1 MIEMKKENILRD
13 LEDIVGKDFASNKP
27 EDLFIYSQDPGASE
41 PRPVDFVVMPKSV
54 EEIQE
59 IVQLANKERIPLIP
73 MGGGLTLSG
82 LILPVHKGIVMDMKR
97 MDKILEIN
105 SLGRYAVLEAGVTTG
120 SLVSYLKEHHPN
132 LQAPIPD
139 APTSATVAGN
149 VLIHGS
155 GSLSQKYGHH
165 ASMIN
170 GLEVVLPTG
179 EITKLGSCAISE
191 YWFSKA
197 PIPDLIG
204 LFTSSFG
211 TMGIITKVSI
221 KLYPKPKNRDIIFGF
236 TPDFDGLPNLMS
248 KITFTEFAEDV
259 MIGHSHTPSNM
270 KQFCAVMV
278 YITGNS
284 TEEMDLKRSAIEK
297 IFKENN
303 TQTAPIQGQTRTY
316 MMDHPQYTAAFAAD
330 WRKGG
335 GFEYVGSFIPLEKI
349 PEAIEKGVLISE
361 KYGLVPSLLCRIIG
375 SGHAVMFSVTFP
387 FNRADPDDRKNARE
401 GLEET
406 NKMVLE
412 IGGVPWKT
420 ELIGQKL
427 TMEKA
432 DPQYKGLF
440 KRIRN
445 LLDPNGIMN
454 PGNWEV

>member
-1 MIEMKKENILRD
+1 MNKEEMLENLRA
-13 LEDIVGKDFASNKP
+13 IVGEDFVSNKA

-41 PRPVDFVVMPKSV
+41 PRPVDFVVMPSSV
-54 EEIQE
+54 EEIQK
-59 IVQLANKERIPLIP
+59 IVKLANTEKIPIIP

-120 SLVSYLKEHHPN
+120 SIVSYLKEHYPY

-139 APTSATVAGN
+139 APTSATVTGN

-165 ASMIN
+165 SNMIN

-179 EITKLGSCAISE
+179 EIAKFGSCAISE

-221 KLYPKPKNRDIIFGF
+221 KLYPKPKERDMIFGLTQDF
-236 TPDFDGLPNLMS
+236 TGLPNLMS
-248 KITFTEFAEDV
+248 EITFTEFVEDL

-270 KQFCAVMV
+270 KPFCSLMV
-278 YITGNS
+278 YITANS
-284 TEEMDLKRSAIEK
+284 AEEMNLKRSTIEK
-297 IFKENN
+297 IFKEHNI
-303 TQTAPIQGQTRTY
+303 QTPPMPAQTRAY
-316 MMDHPQYTAAFAAD
+316 MMEHPQYTAAFAAD

-349 PEAIEKGVLISE
+349 PEAIERGVKISE
-361 KYGLVPSLLCRIIG
+361 KYGLIPSLLCRIIG
-375 SGHAVMFSVTFP
+375 RGHAVMYSVTFP

-412 IGGVPWKT
+412 IGGIPWKT

-432 DPQYKGLF
+432 DPQYKELY
-440 KRIRN
+440 KKIRK
-445 LLDPNGIMN
+445 LIDPNGIMN

>member
-1 MIEMKKENILRD
+1 
-13 LEDIVGKDFASNKP
+13 
-27 EDLFIYSQDPGASE
+27 
-41 PRPVDFVVMPKSV
+41 
-54 EEIQE
+54 
-59 IVQLANKERIPLIP
+59 
-73 MGGGLTLSG
+73 
-82 LILPVHKGIVMDMKR
+82 
-97 MDKILEIN
+97 
-105 SLGRYAVLEAGVTTG
+105 LGRYAVLEAGVTTG
-120 SLVSYLKEHHPN
+120 RLASYLNDHHPN

-139 APTSATVAGN
+139 SPTSATVAGN

-221 KLYPKPKNRDIIFGF
+221 KLYPKPKERDMIFGL
-236 TPDFDGLPNLMS
+236 TQDFDGLPNLMS
-248 KITFTEFAEDV
+248 EITFTEFAEDV

-270 KQFCAVMV
+270 KQFCVLMV
-278 YITGNS
+278 YITANS
-284 TEEMDLKRSAIEK
+284 TEEMKLKRSTIEK
-297 IFKENN
+297 ILKEKN
-303 TQTAPIQGQTRTY
+303 IQMPPMPPQTRTY
-316 MMDHPQYTAAFAAD
+316 LMEHPQYTAAFAAD

-349 PEAIEKGVLISE
+349 PEAIEKGVKISE

-387 FNRADPDDRKNARE
+387 FNRADPSDRKNARE

-406 NKMVLE
+406 NEMVLE
-412 IGGVPWKT
+412 IGGIPWKT
-420 ELIGQKL
+420 ELVGQKL
-427 TMEKA
+427 TMERA
-432 DPQYKGLF
+432 DPHFKRLF
-440 KRIRN
+440 KRVRN
-445 LLDPNGIMN
+445 LIDPNGIMN

>member
-1 MIEMKKENILRD
+1 MEEMLENLRA
-13 LEDIVGKDFASNKP
+13 IVGEDFVSNKA

-41 PRPVDFVVMPKSV
+41 PRPVDFVVMPSSV
-54 EEIQE
+54 EEIQK
-59 IVQLANKERIPLIP
+59 IVKLANKEKIPIIP

-120 SLVSYLKEHHPN
+120 SIVSYLKEHYPH

-139 APTSATVAGN
+139 APTSATVTGN

-165 ASMIN
+165 ANMIN

-179 EITKLGSCAISE
+179 ELAKFGSCAISD

-221 KLYPKPKNRDIIFGF
+221 KLYPKPKERDMLFGL
-236 TPDFDGLPNLMS
+236 TQDFDGLPNLMS
-248 KITFTEFAEDV
+248 EITFTEFAEDV

-270 KQFCAVMV
+270 KQFCSLMV
-278 YITGNS
+278 YITANS
-284 TEEMDLKRSAIEK
+284 TEEMNLKKSTIEK

-303 TQTAPIQGQTRTY
+303 IQTAPMPAQTRFY
-316 MMDHPQYTAAFAAD
+316 MMEHPQYTAAFAAD

-349 PEAIEKGVLISE
+349 PEAIEKGVKISE
-361 KYGLVPSLLCRIIG
+361 KYGLVPSLLCRLIG

-412 IGGVPWKT
+412 IGGIPWKT
-420 ELIGQKL
+420 ELVGQKL

-440 KRIRN
+440 KKIRN
-445 LLDPNGIMN
+445 LIDPNGIMN

>member
-1 MIEMKKENILRD
+1 MNKDEILIQ
-13 LEDIVGKDFASNKP
+13 LEEISGKDFVSNKT
-27 EDLFIYSQDPGASE
+27 EELYIYSQDPGASE
-41 PRPVDFVVMPKSV
+41 PRPVDFVAMPETV
-54 EEIQE
+54 EEIQK
-59 IVQLANKERIPLIP
+59 IVKLANKEKIPLIP

-82 LILPVHKGIVMDMKR
+82 LIIPVHGGIVMDMKR

-105 SLGRYAVLEAGVTTG
+105 TLGRYAVLEAGVTTG
-120 SLVSYLKEHHPN
+120 SLVSYLNEHHPN

-139 APTSATVAGN
+139 APTSATIAGN

-165 ASMIN
+165 AGMIN

-179 EITKLGSCAISE
+179 EIAKFGSCAISE

-211 TMGIITKVSI
+211 TMGVITKVSI
-221 KLYPKPKNRDIIFGF
+221 KLYPKPKKRDIIFGF
-236 TPDFDGLPNLMS
+236 TQDFDGLPNLMS

-270 KQFCAVMV
+270 KEFCSIMV

-284 TEEMDLKRSAIEK
+284 KEEMDLKSNTIEK
-297 IFKENN
+297 IFKESN
-303 TQTAPIQGQTRTY
+303 TQIAPVQGQTRTY
-316 MMDHPQYTAAFAAD
+316 LMDHPQYTAAFAAD

-349 PEAIEKGVLISE
+349 PEAIEKGVKISK
-361 KYGLVPSLLCRIIG
+361 KYGLIPSLLCRIIG

-420 ELIGQKL
+420 ELVGQKL
-427 TMEKA
+427 IIERA
-432 DPQYKGLF
+432 DPHFKGLF
-440 KRIRN
+440 KRVRS

>member
-1 MIEMKKENILRD
+1 MIIMDKESILRD
-13 LEDIVGKDFASNKP
+13 LEEIVGKDFASNKP

-41 PRPVDFVVMPKSV
+41 PRPVDFVVMPRNV
-54 EEIQE
+54 EEIQK
-59 IVQLANKERIPLIP
+59 IVKLANREKIPLIP

-82 LILPVHKGIVMDMKR
+82 LILPVHRGIVMDMKR

-105 SLGRYAVLEAGVTTG
+105 TLGRYAVLEAGVTTG
-120 SLVSYLKEHHPN
+120 SIVSYLNENHPN

-139 APTSATVAGN
+139 APTSATVAAN

-165 ASMIN
+165 SNMIN

-179 EITKLGSCAISE
+179 EIAKFGSCAISD
-191 YWFSKA
+191 YWFSKS

-211 TMGIITKVSI
+211 TMGIVTKVSI
-221 KLYPKPKNRDIIFGF
+221 KLYPKPNQRDIVMGLTKNFEGI
-236 TPDFDGLPNLMS
+236 PDLIS
-248 KITFTEFAEDV
+248 KITFTEFVEDV
-259 MIGHSHTPSNM
+259 MVGHSHTPPNM
-270 KQFCAVMV
+270 KQFCVIMI

-284 TEEMDLKRSAIEK
+284 KEEMDLKRNTLLN

-303 TQTAPIQGQTRTY
+303 IQPAPVMGQARKY
-316 MMDHPQYTAAFAAD
+316 LLDHPQYTAAFAAD

-349 PEAIEKGVLISE
+349 PEAIQKGVTISE
-361 KYGLVPSLLCRIIG
+361 KFGLVPSLLCRIIG

-387 FNRADPDDRKNARE
+387 FNRADPDDMKNARE

-412 IGGVPWKT
+412 IGGIPWKT
-420 ELIGQKL
+420 ELTGQKL

-432 DPQYKGLF
+432 DHQYKELF
-440 KRIRN
+440 KQVRN
-445 LLDPNGIMN
+445 LIDPNGIMN

>member
-1 MIEMKKENILRD
+1 MSKASILRD
-13 LEDIVGKDFASNKP
+13 LEHIVGKDFASNKP
-27 EDLFIYSQDPGASE
+27 EDLYIYSQDPGASE
-41 PRPVDFVVMPKSV
+41 PRPVDFVVMPKTV
-54 EEIQE
+54 KEVQE
-59 IVQLANKERIPLIP
+59 IVKLANKEMIPLIP

-82 LILPVHKGIVMDMKR
+82 LILPVNRGIVMDMKR
-97 MDKILEIN
+97 MDEILEVN
-105 SLGRYAVLEAGVTTG
+105 PLGRYAVLEAGVTTG
-120 SLVSYLKEHHPN
+120 SIVSYLNEYHPN

-139 APTSATVAGN
+139 APTSATVAAN

-155 GSLSQKYGHH
+155 GSLSQKFGHH
-165 ASMIN
+165 ANMIN

-179 EITKLGSCAISE
+179 ELAKFGSCAISE

-211 TMGIITKVSI
+211 TMGIITKVSV
-221 KLYPKPKNRDIIFGF
+221 KLYPKPKERDIIMGL
-236 TPDFDGLPNLMS
+236 TQDFDGIPDLIS
-248 KITFTEFAEDV
+248 KITFTEFVEDV
-259 MIGHSHTPSNM
+259 MVGHSHTPPNM
-270 KQFCAVMV
+270 QKFCALMI

-284 TEEMDLKRSAIEK
+284 KEEMDLKRTTILN
-297 IFKENN
+297 IFKENKI
-303 TQTAPIQGQTRTY
+303 QAAPVMGQTRTY
-316 MMDHPQYTAAFAAD
+316 LMDHPQYTAAFAAD

-349 PEAIEKGVLISE
+349 PEAIEKGVIISK

-387 FNRADPDDRKNARE
+387 FNRADPDDMKNARE

-412 IGGVPWKT
+412 IGGIPWKT
-420 ELIGQKL
+420 ELTGQKL

-432 DPQYKGLF
+432 DPQYKDLF
-440 KRIRN
+440 KRVRN
-445 LLDPNGIMN
+445 LIDPNGIMN

>member
-1 MIEMKKENILRD
+1 MKKESILRD
-13 LEDIVGKDFASNKP
+13 LEGIVGKDFVSNKS

-41 PRPVDFVVMPKSV
+41 PRPVDFVVMPQTV
-54 EEIQE
+54 EEVQE
-59 IVQLANKERIPLIP
+59 IVKLANKEVIPLIP

-97 MDKILEIN
+97 MDKIIEIN

-120 SLVSYLKEHHPN
+120 SLVSYLKEHHPT

-139 APTSATVAGN
+139 APTSATIAGN

-165 ASMIN
+165 ANMIN

-179 EITKLGSCAISE
+179 EITKFGSYAISE

-221 KLYPKPKNRDIIFGF
+221 KLYPNPKERDIVFGLSK
-236 TPDFDGLPNLMS
+236 DFDGLPNLMS

-284 TEEMDLKRSAIEK
+284 KEEMDLKRSTIET
-297 IFKENN
+297 IYKENN
-303 TQTAPIQGQTRTY
+303 LQLAPIMGQTRTY
-316 MMDHPQYTAAFAAD
+316 MMGHPQYTAAFASD

-349 PEAIEKGVLISE
+349 PEAIEKGVVISE
-361 KYGLVPSLLCRIIG
+361 KYGLVPSLLCRLIG

-387 FNRADPDDRKNARE
+387 FNRADPADRKNARE

-420 ELIGQKL
+420 ELTGQKL

-432 DPQYKGLF
+432 DPQYKKLF
-440 KRIRN
+440 KRVRN

>member
-1 MIEMKKENILRD
+1 MSKASILTD
-13 LEDIVGKDFASNKP
+13 LEDIVGKGFASNKP
-27 EDLFIYSQDPGASE
+27 EDLYIYSQDPGASE
-41 PRPVDFVVMPKSV
+41 PRPVDFVVMPKTV
-54 EEIQE
+54 EEVQE
-59 IVQLANKERIPLIP
+59 IVKLANNEKIPVIP

-105 SLGRYAVLEAGVTTG
+105 TLGRYAVLEAGVTTG
-120 SLVSYLKEHHPN
+120 SLVSYLKENHPD
-132 LQAPIPD
+132 LQAPVPD

-165 ASMIN
+165 AHMIN

-179 EITKLGSCAISE
+179 VITKLGSCAISK

-211 TMGIITKVSI
+211 TMGTITKVSI
-221 KLYPKPKNRDIIFGF
+221 KLFPKPKERDIIFGL
-236 TPDFDGLPNLMS
+236 TQDFDGLPDLMS
-248 KITFTEFAEDV
+248 KITYTEFAEDL

-270 KQFCAVMV
+270 KNFCSLMI

-284 TEEMDLKRSAIEK
+284 KEEMDLKRSTIEK
-297 IFKENN
+297 ILKEKNIQV
-303 TQTAPIQGQTRTY
+303 TPIMGQTRTY
-316 MMDHPQYTAAFAAD
+316 LLDHPQYTAAFAAD

-349 PEAIEKGVLISE
+349 PEAIEKGVMISK
-361 KYGLVPSLLCRIIG
+361 KYGLIPSLLCRIIG

-412 IGGVPWKT
+412 IGGIPWKT
-420 ELIGQKL
+420 ELVGQKH
-427 TMEKA
+427 TMERA
-432 DPQYKGLF
+432 DPHYKELF
-440 KRIRN
+440 KRVRN

>member
-1 MIEMKKENILRD
+1 K
-13 LEDIVGKDFASNKP
+13 
-27 EDLFIYSQDPGASE
+27 
-41 PRPVDFVVMPKSV
+41 
-54 EEIQE
+54 
-59 IVQLANKERIPLIP
+59 
-73 MGGGLTLSG
+73 
-82 LILPVHKGIVMDMKR
+82 
-97 MDKILEIN
+97 
-105 SLGRYAVLEAGVTTG
+105 
-120 SLVSYLKEHHPN
+120 
-132 LQAPIPD
+132 
-139 APTSATVAGN
+139 
-149 VLIHGS
+149 
-155 GSLSQKYGHH
+155 
-165 ASMIN
+165 
-170 GLEVVLPTG
+170 
-179 EITKLGSCAISE
+179 

-211 TMGIITKVSI
+211 TMGIITKVSV
-221 KLYPKPKNRDIIFGF
+221 KLYPKPSERDIVFGLSQ
-236 TPDFDGLPNLMS
+236 DFNELPNLMS

-259 MIGHSHTPSNM
+259 MIGHSHTPPNM
-270 KQFCAVMV
+270 QKFCSIMV

-284 TEEMDLKRSAIEK
+284 KEEMDLKRTTILN

-303 TQTAPIQGQTRTY
+303 VQTAPVMGQTRTY
-316 MMDHPQYTAAFAAD
+316 LMDHPQYTAAFAAD

-349 PEAIEKGVLISE
+349 PEAIEKGVIISK
-361 KYGLVPSLLCRIIG
+361 KYDLVPSLLCRIIG

-387 FNRADPDDRKNARE
+387 FNRADPDDMKNARD

-420 ELIGQKL
+420 ELTGQKL

-432 DPQYKGLF
+432 DLQYRDLF

-445 LLDPNGIMN
+445 LVDPNGIMN

>member
-1 MIEMKKENILRD
+1 MDKENILRN
-13 LEDIVGKDFASNKP
+13 LEDIVGKDFVSNKS

-41 PRPVDFVVMPKSV
+41 PRPVDFVVMPQTV
-54 EEIQE
+54 EEVQK
-59 IVQLANKERIPLIP
+59 IVKLANKEIIPLIP

-97 MDKILEIN
+97 MNKIIEIN

-132 LQAPIPD
+132 LQAPLPD

-165 ASMIN
+165 ANMIN

-179 EITKLGSCAISE
+179 EIAKFGSCAISE

-211 TMGIITKVSI
+211 TMGIITKVSV
-221 KLYPKPKNRDIIFGF
+221 KLYPNPKERDIVFGLSK
-236 TPDFDGLPNLMS
+236 DFDGLPNLMS
-248 KITFTEFAEDV
+248 KITYTEFAEDV
-259 MIGHSHTPSNM
+259 MIGHSHTPPNM
-270 KQFCAVMV
+270 KQFCAIMV
-278 YITGNS
+278 YFTGNS
-284 TEEMDLKRSAIEK
+284 KEEMDLKRSTIEN
-297 IFKENN
+297 IFKENSI
-303 TQTAPIQGQTRTY
+303 QAAPIMGQTRTY
-316 MMDHPQYTAAFAAD
+316 LMDHPQNTAAFAAD

-349 PEAIEKGVLISE
+349 PEAIEKGVIISE
-361 KYGLVPSLLCRIIG
+361 KYGLVPSLLFRIIG
-375 SGHAVMFSVTFP
+375 SGHAVMFAVTFP

-401 GLEET
+401 GLEDT

-412 IGGVPWKT
+412 IGGIPWKT
-420 ELIGQKL
+420 ELLGQKL

-432 DPQYKGLF
+432 DPHFKGLF
-440 KRIRN
+440 KRVRN

>member
-1 MIEMKKENILRD
+1 MKKESILRD
-13 LEDIVGKDFASNKP
+13 LEGIVGKDFVSNKS

-41 PRPVDFVVMPKSV
+41 PRPVDFVVMPKTV
-54 EEIQE
+54 EEVQE
-59 IVQLANKERIPLIP
+59 IVKLANKEVIPLIP

-97 MDKILEIN
+97 MDKIIEIN

-120 SLVSYLKEHHPN
+120 SLVSYLKEHHPT

-139 APTSATVAGN
+139 APTSATIAGN

-165 ASMIN
+165 ANMIN

-179 EITKLGSCAISE
+179 EITKFGSYAISE

-221 KLYPKPKNRDIIFGF
+221 KLYPNPKERDIVFGLSK
-236 TPDFDGLPNLMS
+236 DFDGLPNLMS

-284 TEEMDLKRSAIEK
+284 KEEMDLKRSTIET
-297 IFKENN
+297 IYKENN
-303 TQTAPIQGQTRTY
+303 LQLAPIMGQTRTY
-316 MMDHPQYTAAFAAD
+316 MMGHPQYTAAFASD

-349 PEAIEKGVLISE
+349 PEAIEKGVVISE
-361 KYGLVPSLLCRIIG
+361 KYGLVPSLLCRLIG

-387 FNRADPDDRKNARE
+387 FNRADPADRKNARE

-420 ELIGQKL
+420 ELTGQKL

-432 DPQYKGLF
+432 DPQYKKLF
-440 KRIRN
+440 KRVRN

>member
-1 MIEMKKENILRD
+1 MSKASILTD
-13 LEDIVGKDFASNKP
+13 LEDIVGKGFASNKP
-27 EDLFIYSQDPGASE
+27 EDLYIYSQDPGASE
-41 PRPVDFVVMPKSV
+41 PRPVDFVVMPKTV
-54 EEIQE
+54 EEVQE
-59 IVQLANKERIPLIP
+59 IVKLANNEKIPVIP

-105 SLGRYAVLEAGVTTG
+105 TLGRYAVLEAGVTTG
-120 SLVSYLKEHHPN
+120 SLVSYLKDNHPD
-132 LQAPIPD
+132 LQAPVPD

-165 ASMIN
+165 AHMIN

-179 EITKLGSCAISE
+179 VITKLGSCAISK

-221 KLYPKPKNRDIIFGF
+221 KLFPKPKERDIIFGL
-236 TPDFDGLPNLMS
+236 TQDFDGLPDLMS
-248 KITFTEFAEDV
+248 KITYTEFAEDL

-270 KQFCAVMV
+270 KNFCSLMI

-284 TEEMDLKRSAIEK
+284 KEEMDLKRSTIEK
-297 IFKENN
+297 ILKEKNIQV
-303 TQTAPIQGQTRTY
+303 TPIMGQTRTY
-316 MMDHPQYTAAFAAD
+316 LLDHPQYTAAFAAD

-349 PEAIEKGVLISE
+349 PEAIEKGVMISK
-361 KYGLVPSLLCRIIG
+361 KYGLIPSLLCRIIG

-412 IGGVPWKT
+412 IGGIPWKT
-420 ELIGQKL
+420 ELVGQKH
-427 TMEKA
+427 TMERA
-432 DPQYKGLF
+432 DPHYKELF
-440 KRIRN
+440 KRVRN

>member
-1 MIEMKKENILRD
+1 MSKASILTD
-13 LEDIVGKDFASNKP
+13 LEDIVGKGFASNKP
-27 EDLFIYSQDPGASE
+27 EDLYIYSQDPGASE
-41 PRPVDFVVMPKSV
+41 PRPVDFVVMPKTV
-54 EEIQE
+54 EEVQE
-59 IVQLANKERIPLIP
+59 IVKLANNEKIPVIP

-105 SLGRYAVLEAGVTTG
+105 TLGRYAVLEAGVTTG
-120 SLVSYLKEHHPN
+120 SLVSYLKDNHPD
-132 LQAPIPD
+132 LQAPVPD

-165 ASMIN
+165 AHMIN

-179 EITKLGSCAISE
+179 VITKLGSCAISK

-211 TMGIITKVSI
+211 TMGIITKGSI
-221 KLYPKPKNRDIIFGF
+221 KLFPKPKERDIIFGL
-236 TPDFDGLPNLMS
+236 TQDFDGLPDLMS
-248 KITFTEFAEDV
+248 KITYTEFAEDL

-270 KQFCAVMV
+270 KNFCSLMI

-284 TEEMDLKRSAIEK
+284 KEEMDLKRSTIEK
-297 IFKENN
+297 ILKEKNIQV
-303 TQTAPIQGQTRTY
+303 TPIMGQTRTY
-316 MMDHPQYTAAFAAD
+316 LLDHPQYTAAFAAD

-349 PEAIEKGVLISE
+349 PEAIEKGVMISK
-361 KYGLVPSLLCRIIG
+361 KYGLIPSLLCRIIG

-412 IGGVPWKT
+412 IGGIPWKT
-420 ELIGQKL
+420 ELVGQKH
-427 TMEKA
+427 TMERA
-432 DPQYKGLF
+432 DPHYKELF
-440 KRIRN
+440 KRVRN

>member
-1 MIEMKKENILRD
+1 MNKESILRD
-13 LEDIVGKDFASNKP
+13 LEDIVGKDFVTNKP

-41 PRPVDFVVMPKSV
+41 PRPVDFVVMPKKV
-54 EEIQE
+54 EEVQK
-59 IVQLANKERIPLIP
+59 IVKLANKEKIPLIP

-97 MDKILEIN
+97 MDRILEIN

-120 SLVSYLKEHHPN
+120 SIVSYLNENHPK

-139 APTSATVAGN
+139 SPTSATVAGN

-211 TMGIITKVSI
+211 TMGVITKVSI
-221 KLYPKPKNRDIIFGF
+221 KLYPKPKERDMIFGLIM
-236 TPDFDGLPNLMS
+236 DFDGIPNLMS
-248 KITFTEFAEDV
+248 EITYTEFAEDV
-259 MIGHSHTPSNM
+259 MVAHTHTPSNM
-270 KQFCAVMV
+270 KQFCSVMV
-278 YITGNS
+278 YITANS
-284 TEEMDLKRSAIEK
+284 TEEMSLKKSTIEK
-297 IFKENN
+297 IFKENKVQA
-303 TQTAPIQGQTRTY
+303 TPMPPQTRTY
-316 MMDHPQYTAAFAAD
+316 MMEHPQYTAAFAAD

-349 PEAIEKGVLISE
+349 PEAIEKGVIISE
-361 KYGLVPSLLCRIIG
+361 KYGLVPSLLFRIIG

-420 ELIGQKL
+420 ELAGQRL

-432 DPQYKGLF
+432 DPHYKVLF
-440 KRIRN
+440 KRVRN

>member
-1 MIEMKKENILRD
+1 MSKASILTD
-13 LEDIVGKDFASNKP
+13 LEDIVGKGFASNKP
-27 EDLFIYSQDPGASE
+27 EDLYIYSQDPGASE
-41 PRPVDFVVMPKSV
+41 PRPVDFVVMPKTV
-54 EEIQE
+54 EEVQE
-59 IVQLANKERIPLIP
+59 IVKLANNEKIPVIP

-105 SLGRYAVLEAGVTTG
+105 TLGRYAVLEAGVTTG
-120 SLVSYLKEHHPN
+120 SLVSYLKENHPD
-132 LQAPIPD
+132 LQAPVPD

-165 ASMIN
+165 AHMIN

-179 EITKLGSCAISE
+179 VITKLGSCAISK

-221 KLYPKPKNRDIIFGF
+221 KLFPKPKERDIIFGL
-236 TPDFDGLPNLMS
+236 TQDFDGLPDLMS
-248 KITFTEFAEDV
+248 KITYTEFAEDL

-270 KQFCAVMV
+270 KNFCSLMI

-284 TEEMDLKRSAIEK
+284 KEEMDLKRSTIEK
-297 IFKENN
+297 ILKEKNIQV
-303 TQTAPIQGQTRTY
+303 TPIMGQTRTY
-316 MMDHPQYTAAFAAD
+316 LMDHPQYTAAFAAD

-349 PEAIEKGVLISE
+349 PEAIEKGVIISK
-361 KYGLVPSLLCRIIG
+361 KYGLIPSLLCRIIG

-412 IGGVPWKT
+412 IGGIPWKT
-420 ELIGQKL
+420 ELVGQKH
-427 TMEKA
+427 TMERA
-432 DPQYKGLF
+432 DPHYKELF
-440 KRIRN
+440 KRVRN

>member
-1 MIEMKKENILRD
+1 MKKESILRD
-13 LEDIVGKDFASNKP
+13 LENIVGKDFVSNKP

-41 PRPVDFVVMPKSV
+41 PRPVDFVVMPKTV
-54 EEIQE
+54 EEIQK
-59 IVQLANKERIPLIP
+59 IVKLANKEVIPLIP

-97 MDKILEIN
+97 MDKIIEIN

-120 SLVSYLKEHHPN
+120 SLVSYLKEHHPT

-139 APTSATVAGN
+139 APTSATIAGN

-165 ASMIN
+165 ANMIN

-179 EITKLGSCAISE
+179 EITKFGSYAISE

-221 KLYPKPKNRDIIFGF
+221 KLYPNPKERDIVFGLSK
-236 TPDFDGLPNLMS
+236 DFDGLPNLMS

-284 TEEMDLKRSAIEK
+284 KEEMDLKRSTIET
-297 IFKENN
+297 IYKENN
-303 TQTAPIQGQTRTY
+303 LQLAPIMGQTRTY
-316 MMDHPQYTAAFAAD
+316 MMGHPQYTAAFASD

-349 PEAIEKGVLISE
+349 PEAIEKGVVISE
-361 KYGLVPSLLCRIIG
+361 KYGLVPSLLCRLIG

-387 FNRADPDDRKNARE
+387 FNRADPADRKNARE

-420 ELIGQKL
+420 ELTGQKL

-432 DPQYKGLF
+432 DPQYKKLF
-440 KRIRN
+440 KRVRN

>member
-1 MIEMKKENILRD
+1 MNKDDILIQ
-13 LEDIVGKDFASNKP
+13 LEKISGKDFVSNKP
-27 EDLFIYSQDPGASE
+27 EDLYIYSQDPGASE
-41 PRPVDFVVMPKSV
+41 PRPVDFVVLPETV
-54 EEIQE
+54 EEIQN
-59 IVQLANKERIPLIP
+59 IVKLANREKIPIVP

-82 LILPVHKGIVMDMKR
+82 LIIPIHRGIVMDMKR
-97 MDKILEIN
+97 MDKILEVN

-132 LQAPIPD
+132 LQAPVPD
-139 APTSATVAGN
+139 APTSATIAGN

-165 ASMIN
+165 SNMIN

-211 TMGIITKVSI
+211 TMGIITKVSV
-221 KLYPKPKNRDIIFGF
+221 KLYPNPKTRDLIFGL
-236 TPDFDGLPNLMS
+236 TQDFDGIPNLIS
-248 KITFTEFAEDV
+248 KITFTEFTED
-259 MIGHSHTPSNM
+259 ILITHSHTPSNM
-270 KQFCAVMV
+270 KNFCAIMV

-284 TEEMDLKRSAIEK
+284 KEEMDLKRITIEK

-303 TQTAPIQGQTRTY
+303 TQVTPVIGQTRTY
-316 MMDHPQYTAAFAAD
+316 LMDHPQYTAAFAAD

-349 PEAIEKGVLISE
+349 PEAIEKGVIISK
-361 KYGLVPSLLCRIIG
+361 KYGLIPSLLCRIIG

-420 ELIGQKL
+420 EILGQKL
-427 TMEKA
+427 IMEKA
-432 DPQYKGLF
+432 DPYFKDIF
-440 KRIRN
+440 KRVRTM
-445 LLDPNGIMN
+445 LDPNGIMN

>member
-1 MIEMKKENILRD
+1 MNKEEMIENLRA
-13 LEDIVGKDFASNKP
+13 IVGEDFVSNKA

-41 PRPVDFVVMPKSV
+41 PRPVDFVVMPSSV
-54 EEIQE
+54 EEIQK
-59 IVQLANKERIPLIP
+59 IVKLANKEKIPIIP

-105 SLGRYAVLEAGVTTG
+105 SLGRYVILEAGVTTG
-120 SLVSYLKEHHPN
+120 SIVSYLKEHYPH

-165 ASMIN
+165 ANMIN

-179 EITKLGSCAISE
+179 ELAKFGSCAISD

-221 KLYPKPKNRDIIFGF
+221 KLYPKPKERDMLFGL
-236 TPDFDGLPNLMS
+236 TQDFDGLPNLMS
-248 KITFTEFAEDV
+248 EITFTEFAEDV

-270 KQFCAVMV
+270 KRFCSLMV
-278 YITGNS
+278 YITANS
-284 TEEMDLKRSAIEK
+284 TEEMNLKKSTIEK

-303 TQTAPIQGQTRTY
+303 IQTAPMPAQTRFY
-316 MMDHPQYTAAFAAD
+316 MMEHPQYTAAFAAD

-349 PEAIEKGVLISE
+349 PEAIEKGVKISE

-412 IGGVPWKT
+412 IGGIPWKT
-420 ELIGQKL
+420 ELVGQKL

-440 KRIRN
+440 KKIRN
-445 LLDPNGIMN
+445 LIDPNGIMN

>member
-1 MIEMKKENILRD
+1 MSKASILTD
-13 LEDIVGKDFASNKP
+13 LEDIVGKGFASNKP
-27 EDLFIYSQDPGASE
+27 EDLYIYSQDPGASE
-41 PRPVDFVVMPKSV
+41 PRPVDFVVMPKTV
-54 EEIQE
+54 EEVQE
-59 IVQLANKERIPLIP
+59 IVKLANNEKIPVIP

-105 SLGRYAVLEAGVTTG
+105 TLGRYAVLEAGVTTG
-120 SLVSYLKEHHPN
+120 SLVSYLKDNHPD
-132 LQAPIPD
+132 LQAPVPD

-165 ASMIN
+165 AHMIN

-179 EITKLGSCAISE
+179 VITKLGSCAISK

-221 KLYPKPKNRDIIFGF
+221 KLFPKPKERDIIFGL
-236 TPDFDGLPNLMS
+236 TQDFDGLPDLMS
-248 KITFTEFAEDV
+248 KITYTEFAEDL

-270 KQFCAVMV
+270 KNFCSLMI

-284 TEEMDLKRSAIEK
+284 KEEMDLKRSTIEK
-297 IFKENN
+297 ILKEKNIQV
-303 TQTAPIQGQTRTY
+303 TPIMGQTRTY
-316 MMDHPQYTAAFAAD
+316 LMDHPQYTAAFAAD

-349 PEAIEKGVLISE
+349 PEAIEKGVIISK
-361 KYGLVPSLLCRIIG
+361 KYGLIPSLLCRIIG

-412 IGGVPWKT
+412 IGGIPWKT
-420 ELIGQKL
+420 ELVGQKH
-427 TMEKA
+427 TMERA
-432 DPQYKGLF
+432 DPHYKELF
-440 KRIRN
+440 KRVRN

>member
-1 MIEMKKENILRD
+1 MNKANILRD

-27 EDLFIYSQDPGASE
+27 EDLYIYSQDPGASE
-41 PRPVDFVVMPKSV
+41 PRPVDFVVMPKTV
-54 EEIQE
+54 EEVQK
-59 IVQLANKERIPLIP
+59 IVILANKEMIPLIP

-97 MDKILEIN
+97 MDNILEIN

-120 SLVSYLKEHHPN
+120 SLVSYLKDNHSD
-132 LQAPIPD
+132 LQAPVPD
-139 APTSATVAGN
+139 APTSATIAGN

-165 ASMIN
+165 ANMIN

-179 EITKLGSCAISE
+179 EIAKLGSCAISK

-221 KLYPKPKNRDIIFGF
+221 KLFPKPKERDIIFGLSQ
-236 TPDFDGLPNLMS
+236 DFDGLPDLIS
-248 KITFTEFAEDV
+248 KITFTEFAEDL

-270 KQFCAVMV
+270 KNFCTLMV

-284 TEEMDLKRSAIEK
+284 KEEMDLKRSTIEN
-297 IFKENN
+297 IFKEKNIQI
-303 TQTAPIQGQTRTY
+303 TPIMGQTRTY
-316 MMDHPQYTAAFAAD
+316 LMDHPQYTAAFAAD

-349 PEAIEKGVLISE
+349 PEALEKGVMISK
-361 KYGLVPSLLCRIIG
+361 KYGLIPSLLWRIIG
-375 SGHAVMFSVTFP
+375 RGHAVMFSVTFP
-387 FNRADPDDRKNARE
+387 FNRADPDDRKNARD

-420 ELIGQKL
+420 ELIGQKN
-427 TMEKA
+427 TMERA
-432 DPQYKGLF
+432 DPHYKELF
-440 KRIRN
+440 KRIRT

>member
-1 MIEMKKENILRD
+1 MKKESILRD
-13 LEDIVGKDFASNKP
+13 LEEIVGKEFVSNKS

-41 PRPVDFVVMPKSV
+41 PRPVDFVVMPKTV
-54 EEIQE
+54 EEIQK
-59 IVQLANKERIPLIP
+59 IVKLANKEIIPLIP

-120 SLVSYLKEHHPN
+120 SLVSFLNEHHPN

-139 APTSATVAGN
+139 APTSATIAGN

-165 ASMIN
+165 AGMIN

-179 EITKLGSCAISE
+179 EITKFGSCAISE

-211 TMGIITKVSI
+211 TMGVVTKVSI
-221 KLYPKPKNRDIIFGF
+221 KLYPKPKERDIIFGL
-236 TPDFDGLPNLMS
+236 TQDFNGLPNLMS

-259 MIGHSHTPSNM
+259 MIGHSHRPSNM
-270 KQFCAVMV
+270 KGFCSVMV

-284 TEEMDLKRSAIEK
+284 TEEMDLKRNTIEK

-303 TQTAPIQGQTRTY
+303 TQSAPIQGQTKIY

-349 PEAIEKGVLISE
+349 PEAIEKGVIISE

-387 FNRADPDDRKNARE
+387 FNRADPVDRKNARE

-406 NKMVLE
+406 NKMILE
-412 IGGVPWKT
+412 IGGIPWKT
-420 ELIGQKL
+420 ELTGQKH

-432 DPQYKGLF
+432 DPHFKELF
-440 KRIRN
+440 KRVRN

>member
-1 MIEMKKENILRD
+1 MNKDGILKN

-41 PRPVDFVVMPKSV
+41 PRPVDFVVMPKTV
-54 EEIQE
+54 EEIQK
-59 IVQLANKERIPLIP
+59 IVKLANKETIPLIP

-82 LILPVHKGIVMDMKR
+82 LILPVKGGIVVDMKR

-105 SLGRYAVLEAGVTTG
+105 RLGRYAVLEAGVTTG
-120 SLVSYLKEHHPN
+120 SLVSYLKENYPN
-132 LQAPIPD
+132 LQAPVPD
-139 APTSATVAGN
+139 APTSATVAAN

-165 ASMIN
+165 ANMIN
-170 GLEVVLPTG
+170 GLEVVIPTG
-179 EITKLGSCAISE
+179 EIAKFGSCAISE

-221 KLYPKPKNRDIIFGF
+221 KLYPKPKERDIIFGL
-236 TPDFDGLPNLMS
+236 TQDFNGLPELMS
-248 KITFTEFAEDV
+248 KITFTEFVEDV
-259 MIGHSHTPSNM
+259 LIGHSHTPSNM
-270 KQFCAVMV
+270 QKFCTIMV

-284 TEEMDLKRSAIEK
+284 KEEMNLKRSTIEM
-297 IFKENN
+297 IYKESSVEL
-303 TQTAPIQGQTRTY
+303 APIMGQTRVY
-316 MMDHPQYTAAFAAD
+316 LMDHPQYTAAFAAD

-349 PEAIEKGVLISE
+349 PEATEKGVLIS
-361 KYGLVPSLLCRIIG
+361 KKFGLVPSLLFRIIG

-387 FNRADPDDRKNARE
+387 FNRADPKDMKNARE

-406 NKMVLE
+406 NKMILE
-412 IGGVPWKT
+412 IGGIPWKT
-420 ELIGQKL
+420 ELTGQKL

-432 DPQYKGLF
+432 DLQYKKLF
-440 KRIRN
+440 KRVRN
-445 LLDPNGIMN
+445 LFDPNGIMN

>member
-1 MIEMKKENILRD
+1 MKKESILRD
-13 LEDIVGKDFASNKP
+13 LEEIVGKEFVSNKS

-41 PRPVDFVVMPKSV
+41 PRPVDFVVMPKTV
-54 EEIQE
+54 EEIQK
-59 IVQLANKERIPLIP
+59 IVKLANKEIIPLIP

-82 LILPVHKGIVMDMKR
+82 LIIPVHKGIVMDMKR

-165 ASMIN
+165 AGMIN

-179 EITKLGSCAISE
+179 EITKFGSCAISE

-221 KLYPKPKNRDIIFGF
+221 KLYPKPKKRDIIFGF
-236 TPDFDGLPNLMS
+236 TKDFDGLPNLMS

-270 KQFCAVMV
+270 KEFCSVMV

-284 TEEMDLKRSAIEK
+284 TEEMDLKRNTIEK

-303 TQTAPIQGQTRTY
+303 TQAAPIQGQTRIY

-349 PEAIEKGVLISE
+349 PEAFEKGVIISK

-406 NKMVLE
+406 NKMILE

-432 DPQYKGLF
+432 DPHFKGLF